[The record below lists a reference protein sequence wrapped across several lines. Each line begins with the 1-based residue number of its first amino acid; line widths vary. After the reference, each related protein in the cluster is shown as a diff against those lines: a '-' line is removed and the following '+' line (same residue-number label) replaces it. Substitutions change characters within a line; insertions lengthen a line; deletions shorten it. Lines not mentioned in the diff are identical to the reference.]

1 MSEAI
6 EKLQAAQQKAI
17 AIRPKVGGFP
27 CLAETLRR
35 AGVSRNIWTLPACQR
50 VYLTDDGPAVTLGA
64 RRVTYFACNGE
75 EYVEGYPAVEIP

>member
-35 AGVSRNIWTLPACQR
+35 AGVSRNIWTLPACQS

-75 EYVEGYPAVEIP
+75 EYVEG